1 MSPSHQIRPFAGLT
15 ALAVAL
21 SFVSGCT
28 PGGPGAGTSGPAI
41 LRTSFRSEP
50 ANFNRLVSAK
60 AAEQRITF
68 LTQST
73 LVRVN
78 PISDELEPRLAASWT
93 AGADGKTWTLTL
105 RDGLTF
111 SDGVPLTSADVVFTF
126 DVLYDE
132 RLASEMASAFR
143 IGGQPIAVRALD
155 PTTVTVTFPSV
166 YCPGLRLLDSLP
178 ILPAH
183 KLEAAWHEGR
193 LRDVWGPSAPPAE
206 IVGSGPFVVSEIH
219 PGQSLRFTRNPHY
232 WGRDAQGHALP
243 YLDGVDV
250 QIVPSQDAEI
260 LRLESGDVD
269 VTQDFVRPEDF
280 AVLRPLA
287 DKGTLQLIEA
297 GVGVDPSALWF
308 DLRPGAAAAKN
319 RPWLQR
325 EAFRQAV
332 SLAIDRQAIVD
343 SVYLGAGVPLG
354 GPITPGFAG
363 WYTTEI
369 AAPPRDVARAKTLF
383 ASAGLTDAK
392 HDGVLRDAAGTPA
405 AFTLITNKGRTDRER
420 TATLVAA
427 ELKDAGLAVD
437 VAFLEPRALGA
448 RIDAG
453 YDAVYYGT
461 LTTSRDPAEN
471 LDFWMSRGDFHF
483 WNPGQK
489 TPATPWEAQID
500 DLTRRQAAMS
510 DLAERQR
517 LFVETQKIFAAHT
530 PAIYLAAPRVTVVVN
545 RRVRGVRAAV
555 LQPPVLWNID
565 SLSIGVSSAKQ

>member
-1 MSPSHQIRPFAGLT
+1 MSRPREIQSLASLA
-15 ALAVAL
+15 ALAVVL

-28 PGGPGAGTSGPAI
+28 SGGPDAGTSGPAI
-41 LRTSFRSEP
+41 LKVSFRSEP
-50 ANFNRLVSAK
+50 ANFNRLVSSK

-93 AGADGKTWTLTL
+93 PGSDGKTWTLTL

-111 SDGVPLTSADVVFTF
+111 SDGVPLTAADVVFTF
-126 DVLYDE
+126 NALYDE
-132 RLASEMASAFR
+132 RLASVMASAFR

-155 PTTVTVTFPSV
+155 PKTVTVTFPSV
-166 YCPGLRLLDSLP
+166 YGPGLRLLDSLP

-183 KLEAAWHEGR
+183 KLEAAWHEGK
-193 LRDVWGPSAPPAE
+193 LRDVWGPSTPPAE
-206 IVGSGPFVVSEIH
+206 IVGSGPFVISEIH

-232 WGRDAQGHALP
+232 WARDAQGRALP

-250 QIVPSQDAEI
+250 QIAPSQDAEI

-269 VTQDFVRPEDF
+269 VTTDFVRPEDF

-287 DKGTLQLIEA
+287 DKGTIQMIEA
-297 GVGVDPSALWF
+297 GIGVDPSALWF
-308 DLRPGAAAAKN
+308 DLTPGAAAAKN

-332 SLAIDRQAIVD
+332 SLAVDRQAIVD
-343 SVYLGAGVPLG
+343 SVYLGAGVPIG
-354 GPITPGFAG
+354 GPITPSFGG
-363 WYTTEI
+363 WYTPEV
-369 AAPPRDVARAKTLF
+369 AVPARDLARAKTLF
-383 ASAGLTDAK
+383 ASAGLTDSK

-405 AFTLITNKGRTDRER
+405 AFTLITDKGRSDRVR

-437 VAFLEPRALGA
+437 AVPLEQGAVVA
-448 RIDAG
+448 RIMGAG
-453 YDAVYYGT
+453 YDAAYFGAQ
-461 LTTSRDPAEN
+461 TTSRDPAEN
-471 LDFWMSRGDFHF
+471 LDFWMSRGGFHF
-483 WNPGQK
+483 WHPGQT

-500 DLTRRQAAMS
+500 ALTTRQAAMS

-530 PAIYLAAPRVTVVVN
+530 PLIYLAAPRVTVAVN
-545 RRVRGVRAAV
+545 HRVRGVRASV

-565 SLSIGVSSAKQ
+565 SLSIGGSAKQ